1 MIPMMPNNHGGP
13 TQTEIR
19 SFCDRYLPG
28 WTEANGT
35 KGPEAMSRCPFCS
48 SGGRKGR
55 HAERTFRV
63 SLTDGR
69 WICNRHENC
78 SQRGG
83 WLTLVERLSGG
94 RPVSAPRELIQV
106 QTERKSFKLPPEE
119 AARSSAQN
127 HVSYLEGR
135 GIPIEVITAWRCG
148 YRDGCMV
155 WPIYDDQGV
164 LIDVKRRTIAGKG
177 FFHELDARP
186 GLVGMHLL
194 RDDID
199 VLTIVEGEID
209 AMSATVYGL
218 QNVVSMPGGTGDLRW
233 VEEWL
238 PWLDRFTEIAIAL
251 DDDAAGRVCAVEL
264 AKRIGHWRCSI
275 VTWPRKDLNE
285 CLSAGITQAEIVQAL
300 DNANP
305 VTPDALV
312 SMLDLEDDIVAAFF
326 DEGRL
331 VGVPSGFPGLD
342 GLLRGFRPGELTVW
356 TGQNGSGKSTVLGQV
371 MSNVVVQHGA
381 RACVASLELPVAR
394 YSRWLIMQTAGS
406 SQLDEQTIRATVRQ
420 LGEGMWM
427 IDHVGVMDVERLI
440 DIWTYARRRYDVRQ
454 FVVDSMMRLKL
465 GVDDYTSQKNAVDKL
480 VAFCR
485 TFDCHVHLVAHP
497 RKGAND
503 AHAVDKAAIKGT
515 SEITD
520 LAHNVIV
527 ITRKP
532 DHSTLELLKHREHGT
547 LGTIGLE
554 VDPESKTVRET
565 AIETEKKNEPA
576 KRRRNPREISTEQDR
591 PASRGTAAG
600 RDHAAGRD
608 DRHEFI
614 DELDPGDGS

>member
-1 MIPMMPNNHGGP
+1 MHEP

-19 SFCDRYLPG
+19 SFCDRYLDG
-28 WTEANGT
+28 WTEVQGG
-35 KGPEAMSRCPFCS
+35 KGPEATSRCPFCG

-55 HAERTFRV
+55 HAESTFRV

-69 WICNRHENC
+69 FICNRHESC
-78 SQRGG
+78 AQRGG

-94 RPVSAPRELIQV
+94 RPVSEPRELVQV
-106 QTERKSFKLPPEE
+106 KTARREFKLPPEE
-119 AARSSAQN
+119 AARGLADN
-127 HVSYLEGR
+127 HLAYLERR
-135 GIPIEVITAWRCG
+135 GIPVEVARKWRCG

-155 WPIYDDQGV
+155 WPIYDDQGI
-164 LIDVKRRTIAGKG
+164 LIDVKRRRLADKA

-186 GLVGMHLL
+186 GLVGMHLI
-194 RDDID
+194 RDDLD
-199 VLTIVEGEID
+199 VLTIVEGEMD

-218 QNVVSMPGGTGDLRW
+218 ENVVSMPGGTGDLRW

-238 PWLDRFTEIAIAL
+238 PWLDRFTEIGIAL
-251 DDDAAGRVCAVEL
+251 DDDPAGRACAAEL

-275 VTWPRKDLNE
+275 VTWPRKDLNQ
-285 CLSAGITQAEIVQAL
+285 CLVDGVPRSEIISAIEGA
-300 DNANP
+300 DP

-312 SMLDLEDDIVAAFF
+312 SMLDIEDDIVAAFF

-331 VGVPSGFPGLD
+331 VGTSSGLPGLD
-342 GLLRGFRPGELTVW
+342 GMLRGFRAGELTVW

-371 MSNVVVQHGA
+371 MSNVVTREGA
-381 RACVASLELPVAR
+381 RACIATLELPVSR
-394 YSRWLIMQTAGS
+394 YSRWLVMQTAGAAK
-406 SQLDEQTIRATVRQ
+406 LDEETIRATVRR
-420 LGEGMWM
+420 LGEGMWFV
-427 IDHVGVMDVERLI
+427 DHVGVMDVDRLL

-465 GVDDYTSQKNAVDKL
+465 GVDDYTAQKLMVDKL

-485 TFDCHVHLVAHP
+485 TYDCHVHLVAHP
-497 RKGAND
+497 RKGASD
-503 AHAVDKAAIKGT
+503 GQGVDKAAIKGT

-527 ITRKP
+527 ITRKT

-554 VDPESKTVRET
+554 VDPECKAVRE
-565 AIETEKKNEPA
+565 AVLETKEVNHV
-576 KRRRNPREISTEQDR
+576 KRRRNPREVSTEPSD
-591 PASRGTAAG
+591 PPRGSG
-600 RDHAAGRD
+600 RDAAAGRD
-608 DRHEFI
+608 DRHEFV
-614 DELDPGDGS
+614 DELDL